1 MALLSMFLLIKGHR
15 DTDDLEFKEQF
26 WQRAMLE
33 FFSLAD
39 KLIWHCIKTSDIHYS
54 IDRANSKCTN
64 TVQPT
69 N

>member
-39 KLIWHCIKTSDIHYS
+39 KLI
-54 IDRANSKCTN
+54 
-64 TVQPT
+64 
-69 N
+69 

>member
-15 DTDDLEFKEQF
+15 DTGDLEFKEQF

-39 KLIWHCIKTSDIHYS
+39 KLI
-54 IDRANSKCTN
+54 
-64 TVQPT
+64 
-69 N
+69 